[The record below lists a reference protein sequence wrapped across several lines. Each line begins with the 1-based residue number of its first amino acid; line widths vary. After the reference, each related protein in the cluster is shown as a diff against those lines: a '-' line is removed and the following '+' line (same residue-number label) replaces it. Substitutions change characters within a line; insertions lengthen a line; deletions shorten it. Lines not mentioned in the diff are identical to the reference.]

1 MDYDSG
7 AALAQAM
14 QQMNTRDWSPGSS
27 VEELS
32 PAVEVDRLRTVDVD
46 TGKKLQAALKSM
58 PSGPAPVQSAAGTR
72 YGKKSAAGP
81 GPLQRQMER
90 AAAERAKEMDG
101 ETGMSY
107 LHWQTR
113 PEPPQAAQA
122 ASPAQSPAAQPVA
135 QQPMRIVS
143 KPAQQLQRE
152 APRVVA
158 GAASPV
164 PTGQAQGQEKVQAVG
179 AARPALQKADSGANG
194 SAPMV
199 YRQVQP
205 QQVRR
210 MPSRVLI
217 QVKNVNVNCCDS
229 SGKVCVCMCV
239 CVCARALSCACV
251 CQCDL
256 L

>member
-58 PSGPAPVQSAAGTR
+58 PSGPAPVQSAPGAR

-113 PEPPQAAQA
+113 PEPSQAAQA
-122 ASPAQSPAAQPVA
+122 ASPSKSPAAQPVA

-143 KPAQQLQRE
+143 KPAQQPQRE
-152 APRVVA
+152 ASRVVA
-158 GAASPV
+158 GASPV
-164 PTGQAQGQEKVQAVG
+164 PTGKAQEKVQAAG
-179 AARPALQKADSGANG
+179 DARPALQKADSGANG
-194 SAPMV
+194 AAPMA
-199 YRQVQP
+199 YRQAQP
-205 QQVRR
+205 QQVRS
-210 MPSRVLI
+210 MPARVLI
-217 QVKNVNVNCCDS
+217 QVINVNVTCCDS
-229 SGKVCVCMCV
+229 SSKGWCVCVCVYV
-239 CVCARALSCACV
+239 CVCARVCASM
-251 CQCDL
+251 
-256 L
+256 